1 MSHPSAIAQLQHQ
14 RHLLS
19 LEYQEEKENYRQQ
32 TENIGL
38 ARKVTRGDAWFP
50 LKIGRTYYNSLNQY
64 CIEVTRH
71 GDEEIDHNFEYG
83 RPIVFF
89 SAEAPSGD
97 LKQATAIHFFGFT
110 GSVSFVDGNR
120 MVAAI
125 PEGHALELQ
134 NAQKS
139 VGVQLFFAIPT
150 AILLRASKFGAAT
163 GTFISNHFTI
173 FIIYPIQCY
182 LGARII
188 NKPISYGG
196 IKIALRK
203 LISEQSYEAF
213 SALSS
218 ELCLAFLIGGVIF
231 AMILTPITYTVV
243 LQLVN
248 RHRSKRASRTAKS
261 DAPPPKT

>member
-1 MSHPSAIAQLQHQ
+1 MGWKESFKYKILRLYSKMLHEKASPEFIARGWAI
-14 RHLLS
+14 
-19 LEYQEEKENYRQQ
+19 
-32 TENIGL
+32 G
-38 ARKVTRGDAWFP
+38 VF
-50 LKIGRTYYNSLNQY
+50 
-64 CIEVTRH
+64 
-71 GDEEIDHNFEYG
+71 YG
-83 RPIVFF
+83 CVLPF
-89 SAEAPSGD
+89 
-97 LKQATAIHFFGFT
+97 
-110 GSVSFVDGNR
+110 
-120 MVAAI
+120 
-125 PEGHALELQ
+125 
-134 NAQKS
+134 
-139 VGVQLFFAIPT
+139 GVQLLFSIPT

-218 ELCLAFLIGGVIF
+218 ELCLAFLIGGLIF

-261 DAPPPKT
+261 DAPPPAT